1 MRSGSNSF
9 LPRKKFGQHFLVD
22 TSIVENIISNSQI
35 SSSDSILEVGPGP
48 GALTHGLIDSGAKHV
63 TSIEIDRQFWPVLEK
78 LESDQFSLLKED
90 ALHLSLKES
99 FSEKIKIVAN
109 LPYNIGSK
117 LLLNWLSDLDSI
129 DSMTLMFQ
137 EEVAKR
143 IAAKPRTKAYGRLSI
158 LVQWLCDVEVLF
170 SVPPTSFNPPPKVQ
184 SSVIKIT
191 PRKKCLYKVSKEN
204 LETLTQKVFHQRRKM
219 INTSLSHLNHPNLPE
234 LLSKIGIECKMR
246 PEEISVLQFCQL
258 ADQLK
263 DYL

>member
-1 MRSGSNSF
+1 MKSGSKPF
-9 LPRKKFGQHFLVD
+9 LPKKKFGQHFLVD
-22 TSIVENIISNSQI
+22 DSVVENIILNAGILSQ
-35 SSSDSILEVGPGP
+35 DSILEIGPGP
-48 GALTHGLIDSGAKHV
+48 GALTHGLINSGAKHV
-63 TSIEIDRQFWPVLEK
+63 TSIEIDRQFWPALEK
-78 LESDQFSLLKED
+78 LENSQFSLLKKD
-90 ALHLSLKES
+90 ALHLSLKKT
-99 FSEKIKIVAN
+99 FSKKIKIVAN

-117 LLLNWLSDLDSI
+117 LLLNWLDEISSI
-129 DSMTLMFQ
+129 DSMVLMFQ

-143 IAAKPRTKAYGRLSI
+143 IAAKPRTKTYGRLSI

-170 SVPPTSFNPPPKVQ
+170 SVSPTSFSPPPKVQ

-191 PRKKCLYKVSKEN
+191 PRKKWLYNVSKEN

-219 INTSLSHLNHPNLPE
+219 ISTSLGHLNHPNLPE
-234 LLSKIGIECKMR
+234 LLNKIGIESKMR